1 MLTHIHIR
9 DFAIIDE
16 LELSLGRGLCVLTG
30 ETGAGKSIL
39 IDALGLVLGDR
50 ADSHT
55 VRQGAAKA
63 ELAIGVHIAGLPH
76 VIRWL
81 EERDLH
87 LGDDECLLR
96 RVVTREGRSR
106 AYVNGVPTP
115 LATVRTLGEM
125 LVDVHGQHEHQS
137 LLHRDSQR
145 RLLDEH
151 GDNTARLAEL
161 ARVYGQWREAGLRLE
176 TLGAAQDEREARR
189 DLLRYQ
195 LRELSELGLGEGEVS
210 ELETEHQRLAH
221 REELRSGALA
231 LHHALFEAE
240 DGAVHGLL
248 ATLAARLETLAQTD
262 PALAEYCELLQGAQ
276 IQVQEAAD
284 GLRRYAEHL
293 ELDPQRLEWVAARLG
308 NIHELARKHRIAP
321 DQLPSRR
328 DELQR
333 ELAALED
340 PEQDL
345 QHLQETLG
353 ALEARYDQLAREIG
367 EVRRRTAR
375 RLASQV
381 TEAMQGL
388 GLKGGEFRIQVQTP
402 EPPRRSPSGWERIEF
417 LVSANPGQPLRPLGK
432 VASGG
437 ELSRIS
443 LAIQMVAANS
453 LHIPTL
459 VFDEVDVGIGGA
471 VAETV
476 GRHLRTLGEHRQVLC
491 VTHLAQ
497 VAAQAHHHYQVR
509 KTTRRAAT
517 LTRIAALGTQDR
529 VEEIAR
535 MLGGLE
541 MTEQTRAHARE
552 MITRAQGL

>member
-9 DFAIIDE
+9 DFAIIEE

-50 ADSHT
+50 AESHT
-55 VRQGAAKA
+55 VRHSAAKA
-63 ELAIGVHIAGLPH
+63 DLAIGVHIGDLPQ

-87 LGDDECLLR
+87 LGDECLLR

-106 AYVNGVPTP
+106 AYINGVPTP

-137 LLHRDSQR
+137 LLRRDSQR

-151 GDNTARLAEL
+151 GGNAARLAEL
-161 ARVYGQWREAGLRLE
+161 ARVYEQWRDLGRRLE
-176 TLGAAQDEREARR
+176 ALSSAQDEREGRR
-189 DLLRYQ
+189 ELLRYQ
-195 LRELSELGLGEGEVS
+195 LRELTDLGLGQEEAS
-210 ELETEHQRLAH
+210 ELESEHQRLAH
-221 REELRSGALA
+221 VGQLKSGALE
-231 LHHALFEAE
+231 LYHTLYEAE
-240 DGAVHGLL
+240 DGAVHTLL
-248 ATLAARLETLAQTD
+248 ATLCARLDALADTD
-262 PALAEYCELLQGAQ
+262 PALGEYHELLQGAQ
-276 IQVQEAAD
+276 IQVEEAAD
-284 GLRRYAEHL
+284 GLRRYAERL
-293 ELDPQRLEWVAARLG
+293 ELDPRRLEWVEARLATV
-308 NIHELARKHRIAP
+308 HELARKHRVAP
-321 DQLPSRR
+321 GQLPSRQG
-328 DELQR
+328 ELER
-333 ELAALED
+333 ELVALED

-345 QHLQETLG
+345 ERMQEASG
-353 ALEARYDQLAREIG
+353 ALEARYTELAQEIG
-367 EVRRRTAR
+367 ETRRRTAQ
-375 RLASQV
+375 RLSAQV
-381 TEAMQGL
+381 TDAMQGL
-388 GLKGGEFRIQVQTP
+388 GLQGGEFRIEVQTP
-402 EPPRRSPSGWERIEF
+402 GQAQPSRSGWEHIDF
-417 LVSANPGQPLRPLGK
+417 LVSANPGQPRRSLSK

-459 VFDEVDVGIGGA
+459 IFDEVDVGIGGA

-476 GRHLRTLGEHRQVLC
+476 GRHLRALGGRRQVLC

-509 KTTRRAAT
+509 KTTRRSTTLTHIAT
-517 LTRIAALGTQDR
+517 LSTQAR

-535 MLGGLE
+535 MLGGVE
-541 MTEQTRAHARE
+541 MTEQTRAHALE
-552 MITRAQGL
+552 MITRAQVP

>member
-55 VRQGAAKA
+55 VRHGAAKA
-63 ELAIGVHIAGLPH
+63 DLAIGVHIADLPQ

-87 LGDDECLLR
+87 LGDECLLR
-96 RVVTREGRSR
+96 RVITREGRSR
-106 AYVNGVPTP
+106 AYINGVPTP
-115 LATVRTLGEM
+115 LAAVRALGEM

-137 LLHRDSQR
+137 LLRRDSQR

-151 GDNTARLAEL
+151 GGNTARLAEL
-161 ARVYGQWREAGLRLE
+161 GRIYAQWRELGRRLE
-176 TLGAAQDEREARR
+176 ALSSAQDEREGRR
-189 DLLRYQ
+189 ELLRYQ
-195 LRELSELGLGEGEVS
+195 LRELTDLGLGEGEAS
-210 ELETEHQRLAH
+210 ELESEHQRLAH
-221 REELRSGALA
+221 VGQLQSGTLG
-231 LHHALFEAE
+231 LYHALYEAE
-240 DGAVHGLL
+240 DGAVHSLL
-248 ATLAARLETLAQTD
+248 ATLAARLDALADTD
-262 PALAEYCELLQGAQ
+262 PALGEYRELLQGAQ
-276 IQVQEAAD
+276 IQVEEAAD
-284 GLRRYAEHL
+284 GLRRYAERL
-293 ELDPQRLEWVAARLG
+293 ELDPQRLEWVEARLG
-308 NIHELARKHRIAP
+308 SVHELARKHRVAP
-321 DQLPSRR
+321 DQLPSRQG
-328 DELQR
+328 ELER

-345 QHLQETLG
+345 QRLQEALG
-353 ALEARYDQLAREIG
+353 ALEARYTELAREIG
-367 EVRRRTAR
+367 EIRGRTAQ
-375 RLASQV
+375 RLSAQV

-388 GLKGGEFRIQVQTP
+388 GLEGGELSIEVQTV
-402 EPPRRSPSGWERIEF
+402 EQAQLSPWGRERIEF

-459 VFDEVDVGIGGA
+459 IFDEVDVGIGGA

-476 GRHLRTLGEHRQVLC
+476 GRHLRALGGHRQVLC

-509 KTTRRAAT
+509 KTTRRATT
-517 LTRIAALGTQDR
+517 LTHIAALSTPDR

-535 MLGGLE
+535 MLGGVE

-552 MITRAQGL
+552 MITRAQTL